1 MISIHALHKR
11 FGHTWIL
18 RDINLDVAAGEWLT
32 LFGPNGAG
40 KTTLLRILATLSA
53 PTQGHITIG
62 GHDLAH
68 EAADARRMMGMV
80 AHQPMVYG
88 DLTAEENLRFF
99 ARLYDVP
106 QPQARIIELL
116 QLVGLETRR
125 ADRVRMF
132 SRGMQQRLAIARALL
147 PNPPI
152 LLLDEPDDGLD
163 PQAAEQ
169 LRAYFTHDTSTSR
182 TVIMVSHH
190 LTRGLTWA
198 DRVAVMVKGC
208 ITYEAKAKETNA
220 MEIEKQFSR

>member
-1 MISIHALHKR
+1 MISIQGLHKR
-11 FGHTWIL
+11 FGHIWIL
-18 RDINLDVAAGEWLT
+18 RDINLDIAAGEWLT

-62 GHDLAH
+62 SYDLAH
-68 EAADARRMMGMV
+68 DAADARRLMGMV
-80 AHQPMVYG
+80 AHQPMLYG

-99 ARLYDVP
+99 ARLYDTP
-106 QPQARIIELL
+106 QPQARITELL
-116 QLVGLETRR
+116 QLVGLETRQ
-125 ADRVRMF
+125 ADRVRTF

-169 LRAYFTHDTSTSR
+169 LRTYFTHDASSAR
-182 TVIMVSHH
+182 TVLMVSHQ
-190 LTRGLTWA
+190 LTRGLAWA
-198 DRVAVMVKGC
+198 DRVAVMVKGR
-208 ITYEAKAKETNA
+208 IAYEAQATQTNV
-220 MEIEKQFSR
+220 MEIERQFGR